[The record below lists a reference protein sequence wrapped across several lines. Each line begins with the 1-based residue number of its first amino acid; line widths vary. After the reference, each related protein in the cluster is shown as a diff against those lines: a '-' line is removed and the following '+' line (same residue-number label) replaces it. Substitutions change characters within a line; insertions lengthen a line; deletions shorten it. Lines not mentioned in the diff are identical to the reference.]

1 MTDLRVGVVMG
12 ETLDDG
18 GIGRNDEPFARFGDV
33 RLVIGG
39 SRRNVARGFRLAVKE
54 NLRETPSKRPQ

>member
-1 MTDLRVGVVMG
+1 MG

-54 NLRETPSKRPQ
+54 NLQETPSKRPQ